1 MFGTDEFT
9 PRARVITCAFNGADV
24 AVATNTVRSA

>member
-9 PRARVITCAFNGADV
+9 PSAEANFSALNGADV
-24 AVATNTVRSA
+24 AVATYIVRSA